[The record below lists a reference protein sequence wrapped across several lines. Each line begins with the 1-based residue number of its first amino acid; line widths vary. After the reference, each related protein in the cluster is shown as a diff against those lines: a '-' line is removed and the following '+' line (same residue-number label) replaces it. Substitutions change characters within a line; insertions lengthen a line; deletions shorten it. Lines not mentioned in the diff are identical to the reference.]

1 MDKNILNRQSQHWE
15 TNFSNKPEMFGLE
28 PSLPAKKALNI
39 FKENKYSKIVELGA
53 GLGRDSIYFGKNS
66 INVTAVDYSENG
78 IKVINEKI
86 KKENLTS
93 SISTLKFDIREDL
106 PFESNSVDACY
117 SHMLYCMALTHKDLD
132 KLNSEIHR
140 ILKPG
145 GMNIYTV
152 RNTDDGDYKKGI
164 HRGEDLYEIDGF
176 IIHFFSKDKILNL
189 TNGFKNLTIDYFEEG
204 SFPRKLY
211 FICNKKIE
219 ILF

>member
-39 FKENKYSKIVELGA
+39 FKENNCSKIVELGA

-66 INVTAVDYSENG
+66 INVTALDYSENG
-78 IKVINEKI
+78 IKIINEKI
-86 KKENLTS
+86 KKENLIS
-93 SISTLKFDIREDL
+93 SISTLKFDIREVL
-106 PFESNSVDACY
+106 PFETNSVDACY
-117 SHMLYCMALTHKDLD
+117 SHMLYCMALTQKDLD

-145 GMNIYTV
+145 GLNIYTV

-189 TNGFKNLTIDYFEEG
+189 TNGFKNLNIEYFEEG

-211 FICNKKIE
+211 FICNKKN
-219 ILF
+219 

>member
-15 TNFSNKPEMFGLE
+15 TNFLNKPEMFGLE

-39 FKENKYSKIVELGA
+39 FKENNHSKIVELGA

-66 INVTAVDYSENG
+66 INVTALDYSENG
-78 IKVINEKI
+78 IKIINEKI

-106 PFESNSVDACY
+106 PFETNSVDACY
-117 SHMLYCMALTHKDLD
+117 SHMLYCMALTLKDLD

-145 GMNIYTV
+145 GLNIYTV

-176 IIHFFSKDKILNL
+176 IIHFFSEDKILNL
-189 TNGFKNLTIDYFEEG
+189 TNGFKNLIIEYFEEG

-211 FICNKKIE
+211 FICNKKN
-219 ILF
+219 

>member
-39 FKENKYSKIVELGA
+39 FKENNCSKIVELGA
-53 GLGRDSIYFGKNS
+53 GLGRDSIYFGKNL
-66 INVTAVDYSENG
+66 INVTALDYSKNG

-93 SISTLKFDIREDL
+93 SISALKFDIREDL

-117 SHMLYCMALTHKDLD
+117 SHMLYCMALTQKDLD

-145 GMNIYTV
+145 GINIYTV

-189 TNGFKNLTIDYFEEG
+189 TSGFKNISIDYFEEG

-211 FICNKKIE
+211 LSLIHI
-219 ILF
+219 